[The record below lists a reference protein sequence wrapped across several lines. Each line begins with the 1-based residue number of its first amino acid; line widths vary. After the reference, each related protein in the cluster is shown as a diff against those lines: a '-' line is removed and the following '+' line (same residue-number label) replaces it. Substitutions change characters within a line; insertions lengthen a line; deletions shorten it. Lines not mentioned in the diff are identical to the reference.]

1 MTVRIPGSSYRLQF
15 NKSFTFRDA
24 TRLVEY
30 LDGLGITDVYASP
43 ILAARPGSVHG
54 YDVIEHARLN
64 PEIGTEEDLDA
75 LVAALRERGMG
86 MILDLVPNH
95 MCIASPDNRWWNDV
109 LENGRSSPYAPFF
122 DIDWQPPKSEL
133 HEKVLLPVLGEQ
145 YGRVLESQEIP
156 SLRSRR
162 VLGPLLRVALSHRAA
177 HDFAVARTDG
187 GRPAT

>member
-15 NKSFTFRDA
+15 NKSFTFQDA

-54 YDVIEHARLN
+54 DDVVEHARLN
-64 PEIGTEEDLDA
+64 PEIGSEEDLDA

-133 HEKVLLPVLGEQ
+133 HEKVL
-145 YGRVLESQEIP
+145 
-156 SLRSRR
+156 
-162 VLGPLLRVALSHRAA
+162 
-177 HDFAVARTDG
+177 
-187 GRPAT
+187 